1 VRRVARGCAA
11 LAAVGLL
18 ALPAAA
24 TANVLDIPAAVPLR
38 FQAALRKQMHMPPPR
53 NGFESRVDLQAK
65 HGYEISLI
73 GVGNVV
79 ALEIRRRVRHPTF
92 LERLLHLDRAAT
104 AYVVRGTVTPRRI
117 KASFGELGAV
127 DIRFRPSGKLKQSH
141 RRRHCRGPDR
151 FTTQMGVFV
160 GSIRFSGERH
170 YVAVRA
176 HRAKGRVRSPLGL
189 RCASSRFRPLNGS
202 RQRRVDQH
210 PSFSPTVLLAGWRRP
225 AASTELFVLRGG
237 GLTLYLAIAERNTG
251 RMARIRYGQTTA
263 PSKTFSLN
271 EAATAATIKPPPPF
285 HGKAIY
291 RAAPDGTTSWG
302 GSLTIAAPGAPR
314 LPLTGEQF
322 VVELDAGF

>member
-1 VRRVARGCAA
+1 VRRLGCIGAA
-11 LAAVGLL
+11 LAAVALL
-18 ALPAAA
+18 AVPAGAM
-24 TANVLDIPAAVPLR
+24 ANVLDIPAAVPAR
-38 FQAALRKQMHMPPPR
+38 FQAALREQLHLQPPR
-53 NGFESRVDLQAK
+53 NGFESRIDLEAK
-65 HGYEISLI
+65 HGFELSVIAQ
-73 GVGNVV
+73 GNVV
-79 ALEIRRRVRHPTF
+79 ALEVRKRVPHPTF

-117 KASFGELGAV
+117 KASFGELAAV
-127 DIRFRPSGKLKQSH
+127 DVRFRPSGKIEQSH
-141 RRRHCRGPDR
+141 RLRHCRGPDR
-151 FTTQMGVFV
+151 FTSQLGVFV

-170 YVAVRA
+170 YVAMRA

-189 RCASSRFRPLNGS
+189 RCASSRFRPLDGS
-202 RQRRVDQH
+202 RQRRVEEH

-225 AASTELFVLRGG
+225 TASTELFVLRGG
-237 GLTLYLAIAERNTG
+237 GLTLYLALAERNTG
-251 RMARIRYGQTTA
+251 KMARIRYGQTTA

-271 EAATAATIKPPPPF
+271 EAATAATMRPPPPF

-302 GSLTIAAPGAPR
+302 GSLTIAVPGAPR